1 VPTVH
6 LSLPEG
12 VYSELKEYASEM
24 GIQITDL
31 IKMFIREGLQK
42 MREERLERMRRQ
54 REQQQATEVL
64 VQVLQKLDELQRRM
78 DEYQAFVEGELYR
91 LNQSLSSLKKRVSRL
106 EDTVEERLIPVEPEL
121 VSP

>member
-1 VPTVH
+1 MLTVH

-31 IKMFIREGLQK
+31 IKMMIREGLEK
-42 MREERLERMRRQ
+42 YRRERAERKRRQ
-54 REQQQATEVL
+54 QEEVTQAL
-64 VQVLQKLDELQRRM
+64 LQVLHELEELRREFQ
-78 DEYQAFVEGELYR
+78 EYRAYVEGELYR
-91 LNQSLSSLKKRVSRL
+91 LNSSIHGLKRRVSKL
-106 EDTVEERLIPVEPEL
+106 EDTVEERLIPVEAEI